1 MPALTPAQVADLVTL
16 SRDIHA
22 HPELAYEER
31 HAVGAIAAFLEK
43 AGHRTERGIAGIETA
58 FRSRVGPDRGATI
71 ALLAAYDALPDGG
84 HGGGDNLLASSN
96 VSAQLVA

>member
-1 MPALTPAQVADLVTL
+1 MPALTTAQVADLVTL

-43 AGHRTERGIAGIETA
+43 AGHRTERSIGGIETA
-58 FRSRVGPDRGATI
+58 FRSRVGPDRGPGA
-71 ALLAAYDALPDGG
+71 ALLAEYDAPPAGRDGCG
-84 HGGGDNLLASSN
+84 HNLIAISN
-96 VSAQLVA
+96 VCADL